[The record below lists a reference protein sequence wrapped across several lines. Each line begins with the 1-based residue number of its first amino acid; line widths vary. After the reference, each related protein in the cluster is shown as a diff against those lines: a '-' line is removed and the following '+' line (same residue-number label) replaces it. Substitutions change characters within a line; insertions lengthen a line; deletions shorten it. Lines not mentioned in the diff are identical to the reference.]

1 MRGFFGSLFSAV
13 FSRAMLALVAFA
25 LGACAIWFL
34 GPLLSF
40 GSLQP
45 LASVEMRFTT
55 LVLLLAFVLL
65 LLLGWS
71 VSIVG
76 AAALCLLVW
85 HAGPLLALGT
95 TRPLLPVWVRAAI
108 ILGLLLVYALYGLYR
123 LWQALRADQSLLQR
137 VLHPGQSRS
146 PNIARD
152 EIRTLAAIVYDGVAR
167 LKHMRTN
174 SAFGLGGLLR
184 RLVEGKRYLY
194 ELPWYMVIGVPG
206 SGKTAAL
213 LNSGCRFPLTNEAGP
228 IRHVGTLNTHWWFT
242 NEAVLIDTAG
252 RYTLQGDGTPLADAT
267 AADHAPTADIS
278 STQKNAAEW
287 LGYLALLRKHRP
299 RAPINGALLTVDL
312 GDLVSMDEQHR
323 TQLAGVLRGRL
334 TELRQHLGVRFPVY
348 VLVTKCD
355 LLKGFTDYFSAL
367 TSEGRAQPWG
377 FTLPWDEEGSGL
389 KRLIGARPNTATDNA
404 DDAAGLR
411 AQIGTELHALRLRL
425 DDGLALRLQEEF
437 DLQRRQNLYALPQEL
452 GGVIPGLTQ
461 MLQEVFL
468 DSRYDTTQTRH
479 NLRGVYFTSAMQE
492 GRTVQAEPATLL
504 ARLGRAL
511 KRIGTELLPSAGL
524 ATHTGARSYFL
535 HDVLTKQVFRESHL
549 VRPNLH
555 WEARFRVM
563 RVLGHC
569 LALVLFLWLA
579 SGLWLSYGNNRAYLD
594 LVGAKTKRLQEQVAQ
609 LYTKFQMD
617 AVADT
622 LDASH
627 ALPSAGGLDT
637 ADPPIGYLYGLYTPP
652 PVVTAAGDTYA
663 QLQNRLL
670 VPQIVRR
677 MEMVL
682 RDAVQS
688 QEGLPKDRQDTAAIY
703 ETLRVYLML
712 HEKDRFQAGDVR
724 DWVLRDWQSASGAKA
739 FGARAAMLDHL
750 KTLFSGDRLV
760 QSEALPN
767 ELLVRRA
774 RLVLDGNS
782 STQRLYERA
791 RNALTAEMPP
801 DFTLLRVLGPQAGA
815 VFTRASG
822 APLERGVPGTY
833 TYEGYHEIF
842 AKKLPDMVLKAQED
856 DAWVMNTRKTMS
868 LDALQNKAQDVAARM
883 AEVAPLMEDI
893 RRQYLVEYTR
903 QWTSFLEDIRPVT
916 GNTLAFDVGV
926 ARQFAGA
933 DSPLLRLARAAVR
946 ETTLSRPIDTKPADE
961 KSYFERANEALNK
974 QANEVKK
981 NLGLR
986 AEVRLERQL
995 VDSQFSALREVVTG
1009 QADAAISGAPIPGA
1023 APRIGTENIMA
1034 MLNEFYTMLVVAE
1047 TAVANNSTPPAGN
1060 DVAAKL
1066 RLESA
1071 KLPAPFKDVL
1081 AGLASAGSEQVMQGT
1096 AGILRG
1102 QATSQFERLM
1112 GLLALHVSEP
1122 CKRAIDGRYPFAAA
1136 SASAA
1141 EVNVDDFNALF
1152 ASGGTAD
1159 DYFTKYLGPFID
1171 TSLRPW
1177 RYKNPATANLT
1188 SGPEVFGSAAPPA
1201 TTGPTLTG
1209 ELLKLLAQN
1218 GPPPES
1224 FARMAQIREV
1234 FFREQGAKRMAWKL
1248 DMRVLELDAS
1258 INELVINIDGQSQRY
1273 AHGPV
1278 QPMSLNWPGPRG
1290 GSVAELTAQP
1300 RIRPESSTLVASGP
1314 WGLMR
1319 LLEKGKTVD
1328 TATSGR
1334 ATVELSFDGRKAVLE
1349 WSSAGSANPLTTDLL
1364 RGFKCPSRV

>member
-1 MRGFFGSLFSAV
+1 MRGLFSALFSAV
-13 FSRAMLALVAFA
+13 FSRAMLALLAFA

-40 GSLQP
+40 GGLQP
-45 LASVEMRFTT
+45 LASAEMRFTV
-55 LVLLLAFVLL
+55 LVLLLASVLL

-71 VSIVG
+71 VGVVG
-76 AAALCLLVW
+76 VAALCLLVW
-85 HAGPLLALGT
+85 HAGPLLAFGAS
-95 TRPLLPVWVRAAI
+95 RPLAPVWVRAAL

-123 LWQALRADQSLLQR
+123 LWQALRADQTLLQR
-137 VLHPGQSRS
+137 VLHPGPAKS
-146 PNIARD
+146 PNVARE
-152 EIRTLAAIVYDGVAR
+152 EIRTLAAIVHEGMAR
-167 LKHMRTN
+167 LRHMRTN
-174 SAFGLGGLLR
+174 TALGLGGLLR

-213 LNSGCRFPLTNEAGP
+213 LNSGCRFPLAHEAGP

-252 RYTLQGDGTPLADAT
+252 RYTLQGDGSAAADA
-267 AADHAPTADIS
+267 AMERMPTGDATS
-278 STQKNAAEW
+278 AQKNAAEW

-299 RAPINGALLTVDL
+299 RAPINGALLTIDL
-312 GDLVSMDEQHR
+312 GDLVSMDEQQR
-323 TQLAGVLRGRL
+323 SALAGVLRGRL

-348 VLVTKCD
+348 VIVTKCD
-355 LLKGFTDYFSAL
+355 LLKGFSDYFSAL

-377 FTLPWDEEGSGL
+377 FTLAWEEE
-389 KRLIGARPNTATDNA
+389 R
-404 DDAAGLR
+404 AGLR
-411 AQIGTELHALRLRL
+411 RLVGRQPSAAGATDEATGLHAQLSAELQALRLRL
-425 DDGLALRLQEEF
+425 EDGLAQRLQEEF

-461 MLQEVFL
+461 LLQEVFL

-479 NLRGVYFTSAMQE
+479 NLRGVYFTSALQE

-511 KRIGTELLPSAGL
+511 QRIGTELRPSARL
-524 ATHTGARSYFL
+524 AMPHGGRSYFL
-535 HDVLTKQVFRESHL
+535 HDVMTKQVFREAHL

-555 WEARFRVM
+555 WEARFRVL
-563 RVLGHC
+563 RLLGHC
-569 LALVLFLWLA
+569 LIAVVFVWLA
-579 SGLWLSYGNNRAYLD
+579 SGLWLSHGNNRAYLD
-594 LVGAKTKRLQEQVAQ
+594 LVGAKTQRLQERVAQ
-609 LYTKFQMD
+609 LYAKFKLD

-622 LDASH
+622 LDASQ
-627 ALPSAGGLDT
+627 ALPSATGLDT
-637 ADPPIGYLYGLYTPP
+637 ADPPIAYQYGLYTPP
-652 PVVTAAGDTYA
+652 PVVAAAGETYA

-670 VPQIVRR
+670 VPQVVRR
-677 MEMVL
+677 METVL

-688 QEGLPKDRQDTAAIY
+688 QEGLPKERQDTTAVY
-703 ETLRVYLML
+703 ETLRVYLMM
-712 HEKDRFQAGDVR
+712 HEKNRFQAADVR
-724 DWVLRDWQSASGAKA
+724 DWVLRDWQSSAGAKV
-739 FGARAAMLDHL
+739 FGDRTAMLEHL
-750 KTLFSGDRLV
+750 KALFSGERLV
-760 QSEALPN
+760 QSDALPN

-791 RNALTAEMPP
+791 RTALTSDMPP

-833 TYEGYHEIF
+833 TYAGYHEIF
-842 AKKLPDMVLKAQED
+842 AKKLPELVLRAQED
-856 DAWVMNTRKTMS
+856 DAWVMGTHKRMG
-868 LDALQNKAQDVAARM
+868 LDALRSKALDVAART

-893 RRQYLVEYTR
+893 RRQYLVDYAR
-903 QWTSFLEDIRPVT
+903 HWSAFLDDIRPIT
-916 GNTLAFDVGV
+916 GNTLAFDAGV
-926 ARQFAGA
+926 VRQFAGA

-946 ETTLSRPIDTKPADE
+946 ETTLSRPIDATPADE
-961 KSYFERANEALNK
+961 KSYFDRANEALNK
-974 QANEVKK
+974 QADEVKK

-1009 QADAAISGAPIPGA
+1009 QADAAITGTAIPGA
-1023 APRIGTENIMA
+1023 SPRIGTENIMA

-1047 TAVANNSTPPAGN
+1047 TAVANNSTPPGGN

-1071 KLPAPFKDVL
+1071 KLPAPFKEVL
-1081 AGLASAGSEQVMQGT
+1081 AGLANSGADQVMQGT

-1102 QATSQFERLM
+1102 QATTQFERLM
-1112 GLLALHVSEP
+1112 GLLATHVSEP
-1122 CKRAIDGRYPFAAA
+1122 CKRAIDGRYPFATA

-1159 DYFTKYLGPFID
+1159 EYFSKYLGPFVD

-1177 RYKNPATANLT
+1177 RYKNPATAGLT
-1188 SGPEVFGSAAPPA
+1188 AGAEVFGVAAPVAP
-1201 TTGPTLTG
+1201 TGPTLTG
-1209 ELLKLLAQN
+1209 ELLKLLAQS
-1218 GPPPES
+1218 GPNPDA

-1234 FFREQGAKRMAWKL
+1234 FFRDQGAKRMAWKV
-1248 DMRVLELDAS
+1248 DMRVQELDAS

-1278 QPMSLNWPGPRG
+1278 QAMGIVWPGPRG
-1290 GSVAELTAQP
+1290 GAVAEFTAQP
-1300 RIRPESSTLVASGP
+1300 RIRSESSMLDANGP
-1314 WGLMR
+1314 WALMR
-1319 LLEKGKTVD
+1319 LLEKGRTVG
-1328 TATSGR
+1328 TATPGR
-1334 ATVELSFDGRKAVLE
+1334 ILVEFSFDSRKAVLE
-1349 WSSAGSANPLTTDLL
+1349 WSSGGSANPLTTDLL
-1364 RGFKCPSRV
+1364 RSFQCPGPV